1 MSLVWG
7 TWEEKEERWRRV
19 GQEQDEEE
27 DDEGW
32 SGKDAHLDAN

>member
-1 MSLVWG
+1 M
-7 TWEEKEERWRRV
+7 EKRRV
-19 GQEQDEEE
+19 GQEQDEEV